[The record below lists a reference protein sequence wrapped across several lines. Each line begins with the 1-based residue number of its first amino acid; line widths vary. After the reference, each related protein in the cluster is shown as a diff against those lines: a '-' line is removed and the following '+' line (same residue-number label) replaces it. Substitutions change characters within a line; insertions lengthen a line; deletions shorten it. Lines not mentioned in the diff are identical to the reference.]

1 MKVTFALLAGSA
13 AAFAPPR
20 APPTARPARSARP
33 VAVRASSLP
42 DLLLSLELPT
52 LVAPKESQLPFTS
65 PFFIAFFIFSI
76 IGGLPFLAWLRL
88 SSLCV
93 SASRTLESLRRGR
106 ERVDAFRG
114 SPVDVPRREED
125 PDAPFD
131 INGAAR
137 SKGVELPKLPGL
149 PDFTLPKLGND
160 LREIEIPDA
169 VAEKVGAKETGQL
182 IDLLPWNRPDY
193 PLKPKKGSG
202 L

>member
-1 MKVTFALLAGSA
+1 VPKRSVLAGSMKVTFALLAGSA

-20 APPTARPARSARP
+20 APPTARHARPARP

-93 SASRTLESLRRGR
+93 SESQTLESL
-106 ERVDAFRG
+106 
-114 SPVDVPRREED
+114 
-125 PDAPFD
+125 
-131 INGAAR
+131 
-137 SKGVELPKLPGL
+137 
-149 PDFTLPKLGND
+149 
-160 LREIEIPDA
+160 
-169 VAEKVGAKETGQL
+169 
-182 IDLLPWNRPDY
+182 
-193 PLKPKKGSG
+193 
-202 L
+202 

>member
-1 MKVTFALLAGSA
+1 MLLQ
-13 AAFAPPR
+13 
-20 APPTARPARSARP
+20 
-33 VAVRASSLP
+33 LP
-42 DLLLSLELPT
+42 DGD
-52 LVAPKESQLPFTS
+52 Q
-65 PFFIAFFIFSI
+65 
-76 IGGLPFLAWLRL
+76 
-88 SSLCV
+88 
-93 SASRTLESLRRGR
+93 
-106 ERVDAFRG
+106 G
-114 SPVDVPRREED
+114 SEEEEEFEYAEED

-169 VAEKVGAKETGQL
+169 VADKVGAKETGQL

>member
-1 MKVTFALLAGSA
+1 MWIARSVPKRIALAGSMKVTFALLAGSA

-20 APPTARPARSARP
+20 APPTARAARPARP

-88 SSLCV
+88 SSL
-93 SASRTLESLRRGR
+93 
-106 ERVDAFRG
+106 
-114 SPVDVPRREED
+114 EED

-169 VAEKVGAKETGQL
+169 VADKVGAKETGQL

>member
-88 SSLCV
+88 SSL
-93 SASRTLESLRRGR
+93 
-106 ERVDAFRG
+106 
-114 SPVDVPRREED
+114 EED

-169 VAEKVGAKETGQL
+169 VAHCVEINQCVGCKRRGTG
-182 IDLLPWNRPDY
+182 IATPSSRRRVDGVEERRFRNAP
-193 PLKPKKGSG
+193 
-202 L
+202 

>member
-13 AAFAPPR
+13 AAFAPP
-20 APPTARPARSARP
+20 TARHARAARP

-93 SASRTLESLRRGR
+93 SESQTLESLRRG
-106 ERVDAFRG
+106 D
-114 SPVDVPRREED
+114 
-125 PDAPFD
+125 
-131 INGAAR
+131 
-137 SKGVELPKLPGL
+137 GV
-149 PDFTLPKLGND
+149 
-160 LREIEIPDA
+160 LR
-169 VAEKVGAKETGQL
+169 
-182 IDLLPWNRPDY
+182 
-193 PLKPKKGSG
+193 
-202 L
+202 

>member
-20 APPTARPARSARP
+20 APPTARHARPARP

-93 SASRTLESLRRGR
+93 SESQTLESLRRG
-106 ERVDAFRG
+106 D
-114 SPVDVPRREED
+114 
-125 PDAPFD
+125 
-131 INGAAR
+131 
-137 SKGVELPKLPGL
+137 GVL
-149 PDFTLPKLGND
+149 
-160 LREIEIPDA
+160 
-169 VAEKVGAKETGQL
+169 VA
-182 IDLLPWNRPDY
+182 
-193 PLKPKKGSG
+193 
-202 L
+202 